1 MSNEEKGLSMALKS
15 TEIRVGLVVVIAAA
29 ILLSSLLWIKGFRI
43 NRHRYEVPI
52 IFSTVGGLTAGDP
65 VQVAGVE
72 KGKVQDIQLR
82 ASDVQVTISLESD
95 VRLSEDAE
103 ISIQNV
109 GLMGEKF
116 VAIDPGNSPQPLP
129 TDQPIFGQYKAGMAE
144 VMGETEELLRQISG
158 VAATIQETIG
168 NPEAR
173 VSIQESLENIRKFS
187 SVLADLLDQ
196 EGGDLT
202 MALKDLRTASRGFRE
217 LVEDNQSQ
225 MDSTMD
231 RFHQASIDLEQLTQQ
246 LTEISATFKRMAD
259 KIERG
264 EGSLGEFVHDE
275 TLYSDIK
282 NTVKSLDELIL
293 DIKENP
299 DRYIHLELF

>member
-1 MSNEEKGLSMALKS
+1 MALRS
-15 TEIRVGLVVVIAAA
+15 TEIRVGLVVIIAAA
-29 ILLSSLLWIKGFRI
+29 ILLFSLLWIKGFHI
-43 NRHRYEVPI
+43 NRHRYELAIVFP
-52 IFSTVGGLTAGDP
+52 TVGGLSAGDP

-72 KGKVQDIQLR
+72 KGKVKDVQLR
-82 ASDVQVTISLESD
+82 TSDVQVTISLEGD
-95 VRLSEDAE
+95 VRLSEDAA

-116 VAIDPGNSPQPLP
+116 VAIDPGSSSHPLS
-129 TDQPIFGQYKAGMAE
+129 TDQPIFGQYQPGMAE

-158 VAATIQETIG
+158 VATTIHETIG

-173 VSIQESLENIRKFS
+173 ASIQESLENIRKFS

-196 EGGDLT
+196 QGGDLT
-202 MALKDLRTASRGFRE
+202 IALKDLRTASRGFRE

-231 RFHQASIDLEQLTQQ
+231 RFHQASIDLGQLTQQ

-264 EGSLGEFVHDE
+264 EGTLGEFVHDE
-275 TLYSDIK
+275 TLYGDIK
-282 NTVKSLDELIL
+282 STVKSLDELIL

>member
-1 MSNEEKGLSMALKS
+1 MALKS
-15 TEIRVGLVVVIAAA
+15 TEIRVGLVVIIAAA
-29 ILLSSLLWIKGFRI
+29 ILLFSLLWIRGFRI
-43 NRHRYEVPI
+43 NHRRYELAI
-52 IFSTVGGLTAGDP
+52 IFPTVGGLTAGDP

-72 KGKVQDIQLR
+72 KGKVKDVQLR
-82 ASDVQVTISLESD
+82 TSDVQVTISLEHD

-103 ISIQNV
+103 MSIQNV

-116 VAIDPGNSPQPLP
+116 VAIDPGNSPQPLSA
-129 TDQPIFGQYKAGMAE
+129 DQPIFGCYQAGMTE
-144 VMGETEELLRQISG
+144 VMGETEELLRQLRG
-158 VAATIQETIG
+158 VAITIHETIG

-173 VSIQESLENIRKFS
+173 ASIQESLENIRKFS
-187 SVLADLLDQ
+187 SVLANLLDQ
-196 EGGDLT
+196 QGGDLT
-202 MALKDLRTASRGFRE
+202 IALRDLRTASQGFRE

-231 RFHQASIDLEQLTQQ
+231 RFHQASIDLGQLTQQ

-264 EGSLGEFVHDE
+264 EGTLGEFVHDE
-275 TLYSDIK
+275 TLYRDIK
-282 NTVKSLDELIL
+282 STVKSLDELIL